1 MHVSDCVGSVY
12 ELPLLQYNTASETFL
27 YKSGAVRSDDWI
39 FIAGVLAWR

>member
-27 YKSGAVRSDDWI
+27 YKSGVVRSDDWI